1 VVRVGGW
8 QWVGGLVGVRGR
20 GGGGVRGVACNEH
33 VLNRERVLVRWQY

>member
-1 VVRVGGW
+1 VGSC

-33 VLNRERVLVRWQY
+33 VVNRERVLMRRQY